1 MKFVGCLLRA
11 RQHCF
16 CRRCCRVAS
25 LYAFALPLGLSGDAA
40 RHRDTLDRRC
50 VAHLRRSWSVWEMR
64 EYDRT
69 LDAKWADSMLKLV
82 TFDSVEDFWEAWFHI
97 PSVG

>member
-1 MKFVGCLLRA
+1 
-11 RQHCF
+11 
-16 CRRCCRVAS
+16 
-25 LYAFALPLGLSGDAA
+25 
-40 RHRDTLDRRC
+40 
-50 VAHLRRSWSVWEMR
+50 MR